1 MAPGLDAIDMRVVDG
16 SLDLK
21 VANSGP
27 ADLVVSAH
35 ATMKEIVAKI
45 GSAAGRNPIARLTL
59 MCHGFGMM
67 AYGDTNSRT
76 GEGLSLPG
84 GGSKLVCRIYG
95 GYGLELG
102 SESLNLVTVGAW
114 SSLKG
119 RFTPN
124 GLIVVFGCAAA
135 DTGPTYTLSDGKML
149 TGDGPALMKALS
161 AATGVSVVAAV
172 HLQNLVENWYL
183 HTVDRGPFVGP
194 TYLFRPDGTQ
204 TQNAASY

>member
-1 MAPGLDAIDMRVVDG
+1 MVSGLDAIDMRVVDG

-21 VANSGP
+21 VSNSGP
-27 ADLVVSAH
+27 ADFVVPSNS
-35 ATMKEIVAKI
+35 TMKEIVAKI
-45 GSAAGRNPIARLTL
+45 ASAAGRNPIARLTL

-67 AYGDTNSRT
+67 AYGDINSDT
-76 GEGLSLPG
+76 GEGLSLPR

-102 SESLNLVTVGAW
+102 KESLNLVTVYDW

-119 RFTPN
+119 KFTPN
-124 GLIVVFGCAAA
+124 GLIVVYGCAAA
-135 DTGPTYTLSDGKML
+135 DIGPTYTDPNGKML
-149 TGDGPALMKALS
+149 TGDGPALMKGLS

-172 HLQNLVENWYL
+172 HLQNLVQNWYL
-183 HTVDRGPFVGP
+183 GTVDRGPFIGP

-204 TQNAASY
+204 IQNAASY